1 MIGLI
6 NGVFTALLLIVFIAI
21 WVWAWS
27 AKNKQKFDTMAQLPL
42 EDQPSD
48 LGEQRDE

>member
-6 NGVFTALLLIVFIAI
+6 NGFFTALLLVVFVAI

-27 AKNKQKFDTMAQLPL
+27 AKNKQTFDAMAKLPL
-42 EDQPSD
+42 EDQASD
-48 LGEQRDE
+48 SGEQRHE

>member
-6 NGVFTALLLIVFIAI
+6 NGVLTAVLLIVFVGI

-27 AKNKQKFDTMAQLPL
+27 AKNKDKFDSMAQLPL
-42 EDQPSD
+42 EDQPRHS
-48 LGEQRDE
+48 GEHSHE